1 MIPTA
6 NTYLHQDA
14 LGSTRLVMP
23 ASMTPSFDANYVPYG
38 MNYAMAGEEAFQY
51 TGKLLDEATG
61 LYYEGA
67 RYYDPETGRFI
78 TEDSVVGSTSDPQSL
93 NRYVYAR
100 DNPMKIVDMNGHEW
114 WNPMADLITAAS
126 DVVGAATDVGWSSAS
141 LSRRG

>member
-1 MIPTA
+1 
-6 NTYLHQDA
+6 
-14 LGSTRLVMP
+14 MP